1 MKKVFSLILALGLI
15 ASLTACGG
23 GNASGNETGDSAPAA
38 STAKLRFVTGGE
50 SGTYY
55 AFGSVIAQHATNN
68 TDVSV
73 TGLVGNGSKS
83 NVEELAD
90 GNAELAFCQSDVMAY
105 AYNGTNLFEN
115 PIDCFSTVAA
125 LYMEDV
131 QIVTTDPSIKTV
143 ADLAGKNVSVGAAG
157 SGVYFNAVDILSA
170 YGLGDLDADG
180 KFTKINATY
189 QSFGDSA
196 DSLKDGKIDAAF
208 IVAGAPTTAIMDL
221 STTKAAYLVSLDDAH
236 IDELLAASPYYTKHV
251 IPAGTYNGQDEDVT
265 TVAVGAVILARDD
278 VSEDAI
284 YALTADIFDNAPDL
298 ISSHAK
304 YGELST
310 EFGASITSVPYH
322 PGAAKYFAEK
332 GFEVAS
338 VKEGAGA
345 TDSRNL
351 RFVTGGESG
360 TYYAFGSVIAQHA
373 SNNAGVSVVGLV
385 GNGSQANIQELADGT
400 ADLAFCQSDVMAYA
414 YNGTNLFDAK
424 VEGFS
429 TVAALYMEQV
439 QIVTTNPSIKT
450 VEDLKGKAVS
460 IGAPGSGVYFN
471 AIDVLGAY
479 GLTEN
484 DIKPTYQSFG
494 DSADALK
501 NGQIDAAFIVAG
513 APTTAV
519 TDLATTKDTYLVS
532 LDGEHIAK
540 LLETSDYYTETVIAK
555 DVYFGD

>member
-1 MKKVFSLILALGLI
+1 MKKFLSLILALGMV
-15 ASLTACGG
+15 ASLAGCGG
-23 GNASGNETGDSAPAA
+23 SSSSGDDSDDNSSDSSTSAPAA
-38 STAKLRFVTGGE
+38 SAKLSFVTGGE

-251 IPAGTYNGQDEDVT
+251 IPAGTYNGQDEN
-265 TVAVGAVILARDD
+265 VATFGIKCLLC
-278 VSEDAI
+278 VSENMSD
-284 YALTADIFDNAPDL
+284 DL
-298 ISSHAK
+298 V
-304 YGELST
+304 YE
-310 EFGASITSVPYH
+310 ITSILYENRDRLKDLHPALSYASQTGFMYEDLPIELH
-322 PGAAKYFAEK
+322 PGAE
-332 GFEVAS
+332 
-338 VKEGAGA
+338 
-345 TDSRNL
+345 R
-351 RFVTGGESG
+351 
-360 TYYAFGSVIAQHA
+360 YYAEQ
-373 SNNAGVSVVGLV
+373 GLL
-385 GNGSQANIQELADGT
+385 QEH
-400 ADLAFCQSDVMAYA
+400 SR
-414 YNGTNLFDAK
+414 
-424 VEGFS
+424 
-429 TVAALYMEQV
+429 
-439 QIVTTNPSIKT
+439 
-450 VEDLKGKAVS
+450 
-460 IGAPGSGVYFN
+460 
-471 AIDVLGAY
+471 
-479 GLTEN
+479 
-484 DIKPTYQSFG
+484 
-494 DSADALK
+494 
-501 NGQIDAAFIVAG
+501 
-513 APTTAV
+513 
-519 TDLATTKDTYLVS
+519 
-532 LDGEHIAK
+532 
-540 LLETSDYYTETVIAK
+540 
-555 DVYFGD
+555 

>member
-1 MKKVFSLILALGLI
+1 MKKFFALILALAMAL
-15 ASLTACGG
+15 SLVACGG
-23 GNASGNETGDSAPAA
+23 GSD
-38 STAKLRFVTGGE
+38 
-50 SGTYY
+50 
-55 AFGSVIAQHATNN
+55 
-68 TDVSV
+68 
-73 TGLVGNGSKS
+73 NGSS
-83 NVEELAD
+83 DAVVEH
-90 GNAELAFCQSDVMAY
+90 
-105 AYNGTNLFEN
+105 
-115 PIDCFSTVAA
+115 
-125 LYMEDV
+125 
-131 QIVTTDPSIKTV
+131 TDT
-143 ADLAGKNVSVGAAG
+143 
-157 SGVYFNAVDILSA
+157 
-170 YGLGDLDADG
+170 
-180 KFTKINATY
+180 
-189 QSFGDSA
+189 
-196 DSLKDGKIDAAF
+196 
-208 IVAGAPTTAIMDL
+208 
-221 STTKAAYLVSLDDAH
+221 
-236 IDELLAASPYYTKHV
+236 
-251 IPAGTYNGQDEDVT
+251 T

-278 VSEDAI
+278 VAEDDV
-284 YALTADIFDNAPDL
+284 YKFVADIFDNAESL
-298 ISSHAK
+298 VSSHAK
-304 YGELST
+304 YAELSL
-310 EFGASITSVPYH
+310 EYGASITSVPYH

-332 GFEVAS
+332 GIEVAS

-439 QIVTTNPSIKT
+439 QIVTTNPDIKT

-479 GLTEN
+479 GLTES

-532 LDGEHIAK
+532 LDDEHIAT
-540 LLETSDYYTETVIAK
+540 LLETSDYYTKTVIAK
-555 DVYFGD
+555 DVYFAD